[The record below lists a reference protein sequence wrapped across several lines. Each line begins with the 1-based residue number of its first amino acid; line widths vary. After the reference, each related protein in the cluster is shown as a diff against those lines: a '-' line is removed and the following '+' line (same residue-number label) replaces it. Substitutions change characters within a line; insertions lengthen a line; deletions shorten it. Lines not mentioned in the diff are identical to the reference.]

1 MARQT
6 KVTMID
12 DLDGENEA
20 VQTVAFSLDSVSY
33 ELDLSEE
40 HAQELRTVLQHYA
53 AAGRRMGGG
62 RAVRARVKGP
72 SGAGTRVKE
81 TSRTSSAAAPPGDV
95 RGWARAQGFEV
106 SSRGRISS
114 AVREAYDAA
123 R

>member
-1 MARQT
+1 MARRT

-20 VQTVAFSLDSVSY
+20 VQTVAFSLDSISY
-33 ELDLSEE
+33 EIDLSEE
-40 HAQELRTVLQHYA
+40 HAQELRTALQDYA

-62 RAVRARVKGP
+62 RAVRAGQ
-72 SGAGTRVKE
+72 GALRGRDAVKE
-81 TSRTSSAAAPPGDV
+81 TSRTSSAAAPSGDV
-95 RGWARAQGFEV
+95 RGWARTQGFEV

-114 AVREAYDAA
+114 AVREAYVAA